1 MKDVQMKQ
9 TAKKLVELLNNYHV
23 FSSSDFVIRTVKQT
37 LRGSWYVGKLVEL
50 GYKKCIYINMEGYGF
65 MVVLDD
71 CTIAS
76 GENIMILTAF
86 ESMAY
91 ELSSS
96 PDICWWETICDNRN
110 WKLYSEDE
118 GSEDGLIICQNLR
131 ALNDYITNL
140 LDH

>member
-9 TAKKLVELLNNYHV
+9 TAKNLVELLNNYNV
-23 FSSSDFVIRTVKQT
+23 FSSSDFTIRPITQT
-37 LRGSWYVGKLVEL
+37 LRGSWYVGKLIEL
-50 GYKKCIYINMEGYGF
+50 GYKKCIYINMEGNGF

-86 ESMAY
+86 EAMAY
-91 ELSSS
+91 TLSDS
-96 PDICWWETICDNRN
+96 PDICWWADICDNPN

-118 GSEDGLIICQNLR
+118 SSEDGLIICKNLR
-131 ALNDYITNL
+131 ALNDYANYL
-140 LDH
+140 LEH